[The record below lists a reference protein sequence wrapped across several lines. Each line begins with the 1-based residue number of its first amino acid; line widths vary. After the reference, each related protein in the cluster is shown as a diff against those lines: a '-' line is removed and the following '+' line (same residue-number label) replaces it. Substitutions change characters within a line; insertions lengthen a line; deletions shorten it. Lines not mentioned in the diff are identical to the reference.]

1 VPDPILVQVDHHVA
15 LITVNDP
22 DRRNA
27 ITADSSA
34 ALRAAVNAVETDPDV
49 HAVIV
54 TGAGKAFCAGAD
66 LTALG
71 AATEDGLRR
80 IYDGFLLGQLHATD
94 DRRGQH
100 AAHLRDPILG
110 SFGRGHRHGRW
121 RQRCLAAAHRGNG

>member
-1 VPDPILVQVDHHVA
+1 MPPGVPPIHYCRPVSDLVVTQVEDRVA

-27 ITADSSA
+27 VTAEISA
-34 ALRAAVNAVETDPDV
+34 ALRAAVDAAEADPGV

-71 AATEDGLRR
+71 AAAEDGLRV
-80 IYDGFLLGQLHATD
+80 IYDGFLAVANCSLKIPPPALKENSSS
-94 DRRGQH
+94 
-100 AAHLRDPILG
+100 P
-110 SFGRGHRHGRW
+110 S
-121 RQRCLAAAHRGNG
+121 